1 MAEDI
6 KYIDPT
12 PTFSRATVHNGVIY
26 FTGHVD
32 GKKHPTIKEQ
42 TKALLERYD
51 ELFKLHGTD
60 KAHLLMVTIY
70 ISDMSLK
77 AEMNEVYN
85 AWTVPGRAP
94 ARVCIESK
102 IDDGYLLEMS
112 VIAALC

>member
-51 ELFKLHGTD
+51 ELFKLYGTD
-60 KAHLLMVTIY
+60 KDHLLMVTIY

-77 AEMNEVYN
+77 KEMNEVYN
-85 AWTVPGRAP
+85 AWTTPGRSP

-102 IDDGYLLEMS
+102 IDDGFLLEMS

>member
-1 MAEDI
+1 MEDI
-6 KYIDPT
+6 KYIDPAA
-12 PTFSRATVHNGVIY
+12 TFSRATVHNGIIY
-26 FTGHVD
+26 FSGHVD
-32 GKKHPTIKEQ
+32 GKKHATIKEQ

-60 KAHLLMVTIY
+60 KAHLLMVT
-70 ISDMSLK
+70 M
-77 AEMNEVYN
+77 
-85 AWTVPGRAP
+85 VPGRAP